1 MPQPVA
7 HARSDATS
15 VAALNDTV
23 AALNDSKHSHQGE
36 DASCG
41 ASHPSCAAL
50 RAPSG
55 GDAHHAGDAGDAHH
69 AQAAAE
75 KAETSL
81 LRHHLTGVLVLL
93 PWCAVGDLFAIG

>member
-23 AALNDSKHSHQGE
+23 AVAALNDSRHSHQGE
-36 DASCG
+36 DASCA

-50 RAPSG
+50 HAQSG
-55 GDAHHAGDAGDAHH
+55 GDAHQGDAHH
-69 AQAAAE
+69 AQPAAE

-93 PWCAVGDLFAIG
+93 PWCAVGYLFAIG

>member
-15 VAALNDTV
+15 VAALNDT
-23 AALNDSKHSHQGE
+23 KHSHEGE
-36 DASCG
+36 DASC
-41 ASHPSCAAL
+41 AAAHASCAAL
-50 RAPSG
+50 PAQG
-55 GDAHHAGDAGDAHH
+55 GGDAHH

-93 PWCAVGDLFAIG
+93 PWCGVGFAIG